1 MLYLVQSNL
10 FRIIYPPVPYNS
22 SLIRNRCSNRTIYTN
37 ILIYVVVCAK
47 AMVDLSKDEPGWL
60 GPGSK
65 VEIGESELR
74 HLVVGVVD
82 VDAKRSLNE
91 LWIISS

>member
-1 MLYLVQSNL
+1 
-10 FRIIYPPVPYNS
+10 
-22 SLIRNRCSNRTIYTN
+22 
-37 ILIYVVVCAK
+37 
-47 AMVDLSKDEPGWL
+47 MVDLSKDEPGWL

-74 HLVVGVVD
+74 HLVVVV

-91 LWIISS
+91 LWIIS

>member
-1 MLYLVQSNL
+1 
-10 FRIIYPPVPYNS
+10 
-22 SLIRNRCSNRTIYTN
+22 
-37 ILIYVVVCAK
+37 
-47 AMVDLSKDEPGWL
+47 MVDLSKDEPGWL

-74 HLVVGVVD
+74 HLVVVVVD